1 MRANAANLTELRLA
15 NNQIQELPEAFSEL
29 VDKGILFI
37 EGNENLTTLN
47 GTHTGT
53 TGGYAERSSAK

>member
-1 MRANAANLTELRLA
+1 VYAANLTELRLA

-29 VDKGILFI
+29 VDKGILFV

-47 GTHTGT
+47 GTGT
-53 TGGYAERSSAK
+53 AGGLW

>member
-29 VDKGILFI
+29 VDKGFLFI

-53 TGGYAERSSAK
+53 TGGI